1 MDILDILVARAL
13 TPQGQ
18 IEQYAALS
26 QKAIA
31 KANKAISN
39 ANEVIDNI
47 DTITEQTNTNNTNA
61 AAALEDANAALELV
75 NDALAQ
81 IDDNIVE
88 SIDDEIDKLAHTLVQ
103 NIETNYTSYDF
114 VTTYPSGLVTTLQ
127 NLIKYYNAPGQ
138 NIDGTMTQKAI
149 TDALAEAGSNIHFDT
164 NDAGNMTVVKSDGRL
179 GASEVL

>member
-81 IDDNIVE
+81 IDEQGYAMPYSADKRKLFKIGVNFSSSEKNITE
-88 SIDDEIDKLAHTLVQ
+88 WE
-103 NIETNYTSYDF
+103 
-114 VTTYPSGLVTTLQ
+114 
-127 NLIKYYNAPGQ
+127 
-138 NIDGTMTQKAI
+138 
-149 TDALAEAGSNIHFDT
+149 
-164 NDAGNMTVVKSDGRL
+164 VK
-179 GASEVL
+179 